1 MKKID
6 KTTYHKRTA
15 IKSFVKNLILSR
27 LYQTLILQCL
37 LLLGCT
43 KFVEVDPPQNILI
56 AETVFEDPATVE
68 SAMANLYY
76 NMREQ
81 GMVSGNFG
89 LTPTLGIY
97 ADELDYYG
105 FNVDLAQFYNH
116 NIIATNNRVELWWNQ
131 AYNLIYGA
139 NAIIEGVESSKA
151 LSSSERNRFKGE
163 ALFIR
168 SYMHSQLVGLF
179 GDVPYIKTT
188 DYEENNRVS
197 RLPEAAVYDN
207 IIVDLEEAVRLL
219 EEQEPV
225 TSNRVIPDAYAAKA
239 LLARMHLYVRDW
251 EQAVSY
257 ATDLMENF
265 QLEMDLDRVFLKAS
279 TETIWQLQADDQ
291 FPINTREGGTLTIEL
306 VPGQTYALTEELL
319 SSFEEYDLRYEEW
332 TEPVSDTDN
341 TITFYYPHKYKAHY
355 NETES
360 LEYSILFRLAEQYLI
375 RAEARARLGNLIG
388 AANDLNQI
396 RERAGLASTQADTQT
411 ELLEAIQKERQL
423 ELFTEQGH
431 RWFDLKRTGNAGTIL
446 DNIKPNWNET
456 NLLLPIPE
464 SQLELNPNLL
474 PQNAG
479 Y

>member
-6 KTTYHKRTA
+6 KTTYHIRTA
-15 IKSFVKNLILSR
+15 IKSFVKNPILSR
-27 LYQTLILQCL
+27 PYHILILQCI

-43 KFVEVDPPQNILI
+43 EFVEVDPPQNILI
-56 AETVFEDPATVE
+56 SETVFEDPATVE

-89 LTPTLGIY
+89 LTPILGIY
-97 ADELDYYG
+97 SDELDYYG

-151 LSSSERNRFKGE
+151 LSNSERNRFKGE

-168 SYMHSQLVGLF
+168 SYIHSQLVVLF

-188 DYEENNRVS
+188 NYQENNRVS
-197 RLPEAAVYDN
+197 RLPETAVYEH
-207 IIVDLEEAVRLL
+207 IIEDLEEAVGLMEGL
-219 EEQEPV
+219 EPP
-225 TSNRVIPDAYAAKA
+225 TPNKVIPDAYVAKA
-239 LLARMHLYVRDW
+239 LLARMHLYLGNW
-251 EQAVSY
+251 EQAASHS
-257 ATDLMENF
+257 TDLIENF
-265 QLEMDLDRVFLKAS
+265 QLEMDLDRVFLKDS
-279 TETIWQLQADDQ
+279 PETIWQLQADDQ
-291 FPINTREGGTLTIEL
+291 FPINTREGGVLTIQL
-306 VPGQTYALTEELL
+306 VPGQTYALTEQFL
-319 SSFEEYDLRYEEW
+319 SAFEDNDLRYEQW
-332 TEPVSDTDN
+332 TEPISDTDN
-341 TITFYYPHKYKAHY
+341 TITFYYPHKYKADY

-375 RAEARARLGNLIG
+375 RAEARAHLSDLTG
-388 AANDLNQI
+388 AINDLNRI
-396 RERAGLASTQADTQT
+396 RDRAGLTPTQANTQT
-411 ELLEAIQKERQL
+411 ELLEAIMKERQL

-431 RWFDLKRTGNAGTIL
+431 RWFDLKRTGNASAVLGA
-446 DNIKPNWNET
+446 IKPNWNQT
-456 NLLLPIPE
+456 DVLLPIPE